1 MKRLVVIPADST
13 EALVKAGYTYEFL
26 ENYYNPGGGF
36 DQVYC
41 LGAAE
46 KDMKTGSVCY
56 VNAKPKDFGANIR
69 RVHPD
74 IVRAYGGNS
83 SSDWAEANCI
93 KDIPL
98 VVSVHDT
105 NPNLIY
111 GSLKYAD
118 YIICMSEGVKK
129 EVQKQI
135 KIGKDRIFVMPNRI
149 DTKVFCKRED
159 QEAFRA
165 LNQKYGNGKH
175 IIHVGRKAEQKN
187 LDTLIRSLTYLP
199 EEYSAVFIGRGDTEP
214 YEKMAEKY
222 EVSGRCFFVDRVKN
236 EKLPIY
242 YSWGDCMCTPSRWE
256 GFGIV
261 FLEAAAC
268 ECAIVTSNIAPMN
281 EYLTDGAD
289 AILIDQYEDPKVL
302 AEGIMRACIGGKKRM
317 EMKKNARN
325 ISLKFDKSNVDRQEM
340 ELYKK
345 FMQQGTDNRK
355 FFEVEKERERLTKK
369 LIIFGAG
376 TNGRRLLEYVGKDKV
391 AYFCDNRK
399 TKIPGRGYTCGVK
412 IISYSEMIKIYKDYN
427 IVVTP
432 MDKKEM
438 VMQLMGDGI
447 EYMEDGWYRLLNE
460 QKAQSQ

>member
-1 MKRLVVIPADST
+1 MKKLVVIPADST

-26 ENYYNPGGGF
+26 EKYYNPGGGF

-46 KDMKTGSVCY
+46 KDMKTGSICY
-56 VNAKPKDFGANIR
+56 INAEPKDFGSIIR
-69 RVHPD
+69 RINPD
-74 IVRAYGGNS
+74 IVRAYGGYS
-83 SSDWAEANCI
+83 SCDWAAANCI

-111 GSLKYAD
+111 RSLKYAD
-118 YIICMSEGVKK
+118 YIICMSEGAKR

-135 KIGKDRIFVMPNRI
+135 EIEEGRIFVMPNRI
-149 DTKVFCKRED
+149 DTKVFYKRED
-159 QEAFRA
+159 QEAFKA
-165 LNQKYGNGKH
+165 LNRKYGDGKH

-187 LDTLIRSLTYLP
+187 LDTLIKSLTYLP
-199 EEYSAVFIGRGDTEP
+199 EEYSAVFIGKGDTAS
-214 YEKMAEKY
+214 YERLAEKCKVA
-222 EVSGRCFFVDRVKN
+222 ERCFFIERVKN
-236 EKLPIY
+236 EELPIY

-268 ECAIVTSNIAPMN
+268 ECAIVTSDIAPMN
-281 EYLTDGAD
+281 EYLTNGIDS
-289 AILIDQYEDPKVL
+289 ILISQYEDPEAL
-302 AEGIMRACIGGKKRM
+302 AGGIVRACTGGKKRK
-317 EMKKNARN
+317 EMRTNARN
-325 ISLKFDKSNVDRQEM
+325 TSLKFDKVNIDWQET

-345 FMQQGTDNRK
+345 FIQQGTDNRK
-355 FFEVEKERERLTKK
+355 FFEVEKEREKLTKK

-376 TNGRRLLEYVGKDKV
+376 TNGRRLLEYAGKDKV
-391 AYFCDNRK
+391 AYFCDNYK
-399 TKIPGRGYTCGVK
+399 AKIPGGGYTHGVE
-412 IISYSEMIKIYKDYN
+412 IIAYSDMLKIYKDYN

-432 MDKKEM
+432 TDKKEI

-460 QKAQSQ
+460 QKAQ